1 MCYIYICAA
10 RYEAWNIPRQMGSGQ
25 CGSRPVYC
33 TAETHFFTINDSFIT
48 AEKILKEEKTREE
61 NTILTTIIH
70 VALGHSLI
78 SLVYDL

>member
-1 MCYIYICAA
+1 
-10 RYEAWNIPRQMGSGQ
+10 MGSGQ

-61 NTILTTIIH
+61 NTIFNHHYTCSIR
-70 VALGHSLI
+70 SLLNI
-78 SLVYDL
+78 FGL